1 MLHACVRIFDVTGTV
16 ENFWGTKQRW
26 LLSFQILDSLRE
38 RDDYQQSVPAV
49 ICFVSGRF
57 RCRRPSSVCDC
68 AWMVTPRVGAKFAH
82 CQSDPNL

>member
-16 ENFWGTKQRW
+16 EIFLGTKQRW

-57 RCRRPSSVCDC
+57 RCRRPYPVCDC
-68 AWMVTPRVGAKFAH
+68 VWMATPRVRAKFV
-82 CQSDPNL
+82 LT